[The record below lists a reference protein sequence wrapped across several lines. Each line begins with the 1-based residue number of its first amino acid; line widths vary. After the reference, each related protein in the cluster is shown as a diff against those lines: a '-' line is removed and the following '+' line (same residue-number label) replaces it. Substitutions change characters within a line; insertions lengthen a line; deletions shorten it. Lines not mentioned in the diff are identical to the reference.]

1 MSTTPPHARD
11 PSETAALLAA
21 GAEPITPEA
30 EHVLDRDAVLRAELA
45 ELSRAIEGL
54 ALVAAPAEPPA
65 AVRARLL
72 ERIEREQPAAS
83 NPQVWRNWSPDQ
95 ENRDLLIVRQ
105 NEGPWQETGVA
116 GVRVRRLLV
125 DPARNQFTAM
135 VRMDPGTSYPR
146 HVHNGAEECLVL
158 EGDIRMGDAVLHA
171 GDYQYAPP
179 DTLHGVQ
186 STEKGCLLL
195 ITSSLS
201 DELV

>member
-1 MSTTPPHARD
+1 MD
-11 PSETAALLAA
+11 A
-21 GAEPITPEA
+21 G
-30 EHVLDRDAVLRAELA
+30 
-45 ELSRAIEGL
+45 S
-54 ALVAAPAEPPA
+54 
-65 AVRARLL
+65 
-72 ERIEREQPAAS
+72 
-83 NPQVWRNWSPDQ
+83 
-95 ENRDLLIVRQ
+95 
-105 NEGPWQETGVA
+105 
-116 GVRVRRLLV
+116 
-125 DPARNQFTAM
+125 
-135 VRMDPGTSYPR
+135 SYPR